1 MGKGDQ
7 RSRRGK
13 IWRGTFGKRR
23 PKKSDRAAKVV
34 TAPSA
39 PETKPP
45 KRSPKAVKA
54 VVPEA
59 IVPEAVVPEPIV
71 PETVVSEAIAPEA
84 TDSGPDSDSPTM

>member
-45 KRSPKAVKA
+45 KRSSKAVKA

-59 IVPEAVVPEPIV
+59 IVSEA
-71 PETVVSEAIAPEA
+71 VVSEAIAPEA
-84 TDSGPDSDSPTM
+84 TDSGPDSDSPTV